1 MGSSLRAFGYKDAGV
16 EKNTVVEV
24 LSESRAKREIC
35 NVNMCRWARE
45 AGEGVSSSIRSNL
58 ALHQQ
63 ATKVLSTAEAH
74 ILRLIFFFSDW
85 SICYGYS

>member
-35 NVNMCRWARE
+35 NVNMCR
-45 AGEGVSSSIRSNL
+45 
-58 ALHQQ
+58 
-63 ATKVLSTAEAH
+63 
-74 ILRLIFFFSDW
+74 
-85 SICYGYS
+85 